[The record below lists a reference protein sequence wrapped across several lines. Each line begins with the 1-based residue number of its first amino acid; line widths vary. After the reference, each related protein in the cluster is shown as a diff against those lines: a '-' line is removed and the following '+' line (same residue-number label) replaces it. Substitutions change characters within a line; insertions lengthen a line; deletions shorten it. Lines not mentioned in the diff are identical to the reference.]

1 MTTSHRTAKEHAE
14 LASASLE
21 RANLDFA
28 VGNIAVGSKKM
39 WDAAFQAIIAVA
51 THRGWPAET
60 SQDMRNAARW
70 LATECMEPELEAEF
84 LVAEK
89 FLLGFYDPDQF
100 NPFGDNGGLE
110 RDQRL
115 VTHFV
120 RRILK
125 MVQEAN

>member
-1 MTTSHRTAKEHAE
+1 MTTHHGTVKDHAE
-14 LASASLE
+14 LASAFLE

-28 VGNIAVGSKKM
+28 VGNVAVGSQKM
-39 WDAAFQAIIAVA
+39 WDAASQAIIAVA
-51 THRGWPAET
+51 AHWGWPAET

-70 LATECMEPELEAEF
+70 LATKSMEPEFEAEF

-89 FLLGFYDPDQF
+89 FLLGSYDTDQF

-120 RRILK
+120 RRISD
-125 MVQEAN
+125 MVR